1 MGSTSADDKFVHE
14 IMQKSILNVPF
25 SDFDDSVMQIINTK
39 ELKPFSLKRE
49 FRLSWV
55 FFILGS
61 VFGIS
66 ISVILPTIQGSIL
79 GLSLNKLTIPF
90 QIVFAF
96 LFISQLD
103 NLFHIYKKYF
113 LK

>member
-1 MGSTSADDKFVHE
+1 MESTSTDDKFVHE
-14 IMQKSILNVPF
+14 ILQKSILQVPF
-25 SDFDDSVMQIINTK
+25 SDFDDSVMQIINAK
-39 ELKPFSLKRE
+39 KLKPFSIKRE

-66 ISVILPTIQGSIL
+66 ISIILPTIQSSIL
-79 GLSLNKLTIPF
+79 GLPLNKLTIPF
-90 QIVFAF
+90 QIIFAF

-103 NLFHIYKKYF
+103 NLLHIYKKLF